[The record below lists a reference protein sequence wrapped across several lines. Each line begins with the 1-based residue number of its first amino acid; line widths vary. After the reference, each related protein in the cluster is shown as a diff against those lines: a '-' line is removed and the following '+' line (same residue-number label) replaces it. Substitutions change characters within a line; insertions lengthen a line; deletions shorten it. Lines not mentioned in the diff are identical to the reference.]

1 MVLVDPT
8 HESAVLGSVR
18 YGGWVRL
25 REKAV
30 AGRVVPAPR
39 REGKAGLEY
48 RPEDDYMAEEL
59 QQMYLARKG
68 NPEPLGDRPLIVL
81 GAGRRPQPP
90 GTSDEKWKELRH
102 ERDEQVQDLT
112 HLSRN
117 SKFVLASSSGHAIH
131 NDDPELVARAITEA
145 HEAAS
150 KGLPLKQ

>member
-1 MVLVDPT
+1 
-8 HESAVLGSVR
+8 
-18 YGGWVRL
+18 
-25 REKAV
+25 
-30 AGRVVPAPR
+30 
-39 REGKAGLEY
+39 
-48 RPEDDYMAEEL
+48 MAEEL